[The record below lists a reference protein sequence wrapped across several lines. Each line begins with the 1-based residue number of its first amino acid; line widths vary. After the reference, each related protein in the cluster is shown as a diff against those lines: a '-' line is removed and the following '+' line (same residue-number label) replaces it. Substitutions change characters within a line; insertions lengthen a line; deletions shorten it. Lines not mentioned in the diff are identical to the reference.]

1 MESPDNLNETDIA
14 ILELLVKGRETRGSL
29 ASRLEK
35 HENYIGE
42 RLRWLR
48 AYDLVQYRHEETA
61 LYEIT
66 DKGQEWMEKQI

>member
-1 MESPDNLNETDIA
+1 METPDDLNKTDLS
-14 ILELLVKGRETRGSL
+14 ILDLLSGGRETRGSL
-29 ASRLEK
+29 ASHIEK
-35 HENYIGE
+35 HENYVGE

-66 DKGQEWMEKQI
+66 NKGQEWMTNE